1 MISTEFE
8 FDITQ
13 LKGKEGF
20 IEEAA
25 KIAEA
30 KKWAQDNVGQDC
42 EYRAIK
48 MLERILSNEV
58 ATIIS
63 GYKEQ
68 CLVNIVKC
76 LNPDMELSNSEFDV
90 LVILKVCRI
99 MCLLKISDDNFNL
112 FVIGQ

>member
-20 IEEAA
+20 IKEAA
-25 KIAEA
+25 KNPEA

-42 EYRAIK
+42 EYRVIK

-58 ATIIS
+58 ATIIRDNQF
-63 GYKEQ
+63 K
-68 CLVNIVKC
+68 
-76 LNPDMELSNSEFDV
+76 
-90 LVILKVCRI
+90 ILPPI
-99 MCLLKISDDNFNL
+99 MRG
-112 FVIGQ
+112 GQQQ